1 MSEQPEQLKRSMT
14 SRHMM
19 MISIGAIIG
28 TGLFLNTGYTIGA
41 AGPGGTILSYMF
53 GAFIMWMVMVCLGEL
68 SIAMPESGSF
78 QEFSHRLI
86 SPAAGH
92 AIGWLYWFC
101 WVLCIAWYLS
111 AVGIYMQYWMPAIPH
126 QVWYLVFGLV
136 LFIFNGL
143 SSKDFG
149 EGQFWFAG
157 MKVMAIVVFA
167 IIALAA
173 AFGFL
178 GDGTTPGMTN
188 LFVHQ
193 GFFPYSIFAI
203 LPIMISVAFSYQGC
217 EIIGNTAGEST
228 DPKTQMPKAIRSTIF
243 QVTGV
248 YIVSVIML
256 MVIVPWTELSLSESP
271 FVTALARI
279 GIPGADHV
287 MNTIVIISALSAAN
301 SAIYCCTRFAYG
313 LSLRGSAPKSLT
325 KLNKRQIPLNSLSL
339 TYVGIV
345 LCILTGEIPL
355 LANTLNA
362 WMWAVS
368 AVIGVLAWIVIGVCL
383 IAFRRKLKREG
394 KSVDELAY
402 RIPAYP
408 LLPILV
414 IVLNSII
421 IFSMLFDADQ
431 RINFF
436 IGVPIIVLTYLF
448 FIIRERISKSP
459 SEDSSTSV

>member
-1 MSEQPEQLKRSMT
+1 MSSQPEQLKRAMT

-41 AGPGGTILSYMF
+41 AGPGGTILSYIF

-111 AVGIYMQYWMPAIPH
+111 AVGIYMQYWMPNIPP
-126 QVWYLVFGLV
+126 QVWYLIFGVV
-136 LFIFNGL
+136 LFIFNSL
-143 SSKDFG
+143 SSNDFG

-157 MKVMAIVVFA
+157 MKVIAIVVFA
-167 IIALAA
+167 LIALAA
-173 AFGFL
+173 AFGL
-178 GDGTTPGMTN
+178 IGGGTIPGMNN
-188 LFVHQ
+188 LVAHQ
-193 GFFPYSIFAI
+193 GFFPFSIFAI
-203 LPIMISVAFSYQGC
+203 LPVMISVAFSYQGC
-217 EIIGNTAGEST
+217 EIVGNTAGESV
-228 DPKTQMPKAIRSTIF
+228 DPQKEMPKAIRSTIF

-248 YIVSVIML
+248 YVFSVIML
-256 MVIVPWTELSLSESP
+256 MVIVPWTELGLSESP

-287 MNTIVIISALSAAN
+287 MNLIVIISALSAAN
-301 SAIYCCTRFAYG
+301 SAIYCCTRFVYG
-313 LSLRGSAPKSLT
+313 LSLRGSAPKSLI
-325 KLNKRQIPLNSLSL
+325 KLNKRQIPLNSLIL
-339 TYVGIV
+339 TYVGIII
-345 LCILTGEIPL
+345 CILTGEIPL

-368 AVIGVLAWIVIGVCL
+368 AVIGVLAWIVIAVCL

-402 RIPAYP
+402 RSPGYP
-408 LLPILV
+408 LVPILV
-414 IVLNSII
+414 IVLNLII
-421 IFSMLFDADQ
+421 IFSMLFDEGQ
-431 RINFF
+431 RLNFY

-448 FIIRERISKSP
+448 FIFYERSKKSA
-459 SEDSSTSV
+459 SRDDSIKA